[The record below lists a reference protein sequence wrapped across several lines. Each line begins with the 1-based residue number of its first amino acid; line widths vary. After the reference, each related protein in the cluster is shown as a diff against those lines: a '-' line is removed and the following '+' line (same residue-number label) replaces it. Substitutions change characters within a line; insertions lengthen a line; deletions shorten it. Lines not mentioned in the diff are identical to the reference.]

1 MIARNVCTKR
11 DLTTFSRPVCELSG
25 SMAENG
31 TGAVDDDV
39 PENIDV
45 ENDGPVKSELTED
58 GMELVRGRCTG
69 LTVGAEP
76 LVE

>member
-1 MIARNVCTKR
+1 
-11 DLTTFSRPVCELSG
+11 
-25 SMAENG
+25 MAENG